1 MAFGPDGRTLAADDG
16 DTPAWLWDIADPQRP
31 ERLSPP
37 LENADG
43 SEVAAVAFSPDG
55 DTVAV
60 AGDNGIQLWNT
71 ANNDEPMQ
79 LGEPLGQTSYDGIA
93 LVFGRDSRS
102 LITDDQVIRVWSL
115 QPVLTECF

>member
-55 DTVAV
+55 DTVA
-60 AGDNGIQLWNT
+60 
-71 ANNDEPMQ
+71 
-79 LGEPLGQTSYDGIA
+79 
-93 LVFGRDSRS
+93 
-102 LITDDQVIRVWSL
+102 
-115 QPVLTECF
+115 